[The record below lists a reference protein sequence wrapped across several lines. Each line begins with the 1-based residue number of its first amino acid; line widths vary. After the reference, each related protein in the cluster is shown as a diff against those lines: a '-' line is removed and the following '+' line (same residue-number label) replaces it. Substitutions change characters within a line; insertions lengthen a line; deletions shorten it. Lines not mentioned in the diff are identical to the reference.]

1 MAKLQIDG
9 IEVADIDAAKAVQVL
24 RLVRDNGPGMVVPAN
39 SRQQLDLQR
48 RACQQSAPG
57 RDRPAACF
65 RNAFYSDAI
74 IRQKTADS

>member
-39 SRQQLDLQR
+39 SRQQLNFSGGRASNQR
-48 RACQQSAPG
+48 PVEIVLPLAF
-57 RDRPAACF
+57 AA
-65 RNAFYSDAI
+65 RSTPS
-74 IRQKTADS
+74 R